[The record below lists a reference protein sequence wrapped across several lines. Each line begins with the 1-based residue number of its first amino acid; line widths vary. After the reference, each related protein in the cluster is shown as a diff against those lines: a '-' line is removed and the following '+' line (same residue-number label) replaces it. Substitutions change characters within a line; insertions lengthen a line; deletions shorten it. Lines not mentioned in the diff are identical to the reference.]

1 MKLDIQGDY
10 EIKNN
15 AALYYSAA
23 LIAFVLKCVLDSVFL
38 ASERLPVSFG
48 LISSS
53 MLAISFVAGILL
65 ARHGQISSKIVR
77 HSSANVGKIILE
89 GLSKILLQLLISFLA
104 SGILLLLFVDEN
116 TPSGVIEGTA
126 MNFVGAIF
134 LVVGVEIYLFIY
146 YALHIRRNEKTKK
159 FTKILSVGTI
169 ILYAVMA
176 LIRSSSE
183 SDNPLA
189 GIGVFFLSII
199 FILTIGRTPWV
210 ALLTKKEKKRLA
222 WLSAVGFFA
231 FAFVGTLIGF
241 NESEGL
247 HYSLEFF
254 LPASSGL
261 VGIAMLFGAMYA
273 ARLCG
278 PAIMSLPTA
287 SAVDRRNSEVSS
299 LTHLNKIIA
308 ETIDFD
314 TLIDNLTQRAMD
326 VSRASAAWCEL
337 YSPSGERTLAS
348 MKFINKEQIEWLFN
362 FSSFEILVG
371 ECSSPLMIESF
382 DENKDLAPI
391 ASFPKPIARSMI
403 VIPLYEGSTKIG
415 ALIVLQLQNFGFEID
430 DMNVLSSFGD
440 NISIALRN
448 ARLIRESIRNERI
461 QHEIQVARQIQ
472 TKLLPQKIPSICG
485 YDIAPFSLPANEVG
499 GDYYDVITLQ
509 DGRVAVFMG
518 DVSGKGVPAAFYM
531 AKLKGVVLALARE
544 VTGARDF
551 LSKINSTM
559 FGNIDRQT
567 YITLSCVILE
577 PNSPRISLSRAGHMP
592 FLVKQHG
599 GVSVVT
605 PRGLG
610 IGLAPAKIFDAN
622 LEEFSLEL
630 SVGDSCFLFTD
641 GLSELQNPQSHDFG
655 YEPMLDVLR
664 SPASHSAQTIIS
676 EVMKSADR
684 HAQGHPQHDDMTAL
698 AFIFR
703 GSDKILTEEAT
714 ISNNTTNSSE

>member
-1 MKLDIQGDY
+1 MKIDIQGDY
-10 EIKNN
+10 EFKNN
-15 AALYYSAA
+15 SPVYYSVAIIA
-23 LIAFVLKCVLDSVFL
+23 LILKCVLDSVFL
-38 ASERLPVSFG
+38 ASGQVPASFG

-53 MLAISFVAGILL
+53 MLAISYVTGILL
-65 ARHGQISSKIVR
+65 ARHGQIATKIVR

-89 GLSKILLQLLISFLA
+89 GLSRILLQLLITFLT
-104 SGILLLLFVDEN
+104 SGILLLLFIDDQS
-116 TPSGVIEGTA
+116 PSGVIEGAVMNSIGA
-126 MNFVGAIF
+126 MF
-134 LVVGVEIYLFIY
+134 LFMGVEVYLFLY

-159 FTKILSVGTI
+159 FTKILSVGTV

-176 LIRSSSE
+176 LIRASAPE

-189 GIGVFFLSII
+189 GIGVFFLSLI
-199 FILTIGRTPWV
+199 FILTVGRTPWV

-231 FAFVGTLIGF
+231 FTFIGTVVVF
-241 NESEGL
+241 NDPPGL
-247 HYSLEFF
+247 HHAIEFF
-254 LPASSGL
+254 LPASTGL
-261 VGIAMLFGAMYA
+261 VGMAMLFGSMYA

-278 PAIMSLPTA
+278 PALMSLPTA

-299 LTHLNKIIA
+299 LTHLNRIIA

-337 YSPSGERTLAS
+337 YSHTDERSIAS
-348 MKFINKEQIEWLFN
+348 MKFINKEQIDWLYN
-362 FSSFEILVG
+362 FTAFDTLIHGCTV
-371 ECSSPLMIESF
+371 PMMIESF
-382 DENKDLAPI
+382 DENKDLSPI
-391 ASFPKPIARSMI
+391 SSFPKPIARSMI
-403 VIPLYEGSTKIG
+403 VIPLFEGTSKIG
-415 ALIVLQLQNFGFEID
+415 SLIVLHIQNFGFEID
-430 DMNVLSSFGD
+430 DVNVLASFGD
-440 NISIALRN
+440 NISIALKN
-448 ARLIRESIRNERI
+448 ARLIRESIKNERI

-472 TKLLPQKIPSICG
+472 TKLLPQKIPSVCG
-485 YDIAPFSLPANEVG
+485 FDIAPFSLPANEVG
-499 GDYYDVITLQ
+499 GDYYDVIKLQ

-544 VTGARDF
+544 VSGARDF

-559 FGNIDRQT
+559 YGNIDRQT

-577 PNSPRISLSRAGHMP
+577 PNSPVISLARAGHMP

-622 LEEFSLEL
+622 LEEYSLEL

-641 GLSELQNPQSHDFG
+641 GLSELQNPQSQDFG

-664 SPASHSAQTIIS
+664 SPAAHSAQTIIS

-703 GSDKILTEEAT
+703 GTNKILTE
-714 ISNNTTNSSE
+714 